1 MWRMWRRIKFL
12 ANLKKS
18 IPFLIRFFRSE
29 EVGIDKKVISVAMM
43 VGYIAFPWDLI
54 PDFFIFIGLI
64 DDAAVLT
71 FILQQIV
78 KMAPSSL
85 KEEFQL
91 EKEDKV

>member
-1 MWRMWRRIKFL
+1 MLRMWRRIKFL

-29 EVGIDKKVISVAMM
+29 EVGTDKKVISVALMA
-43 VGYIAFPWDLI
+43 GYIVFPWDLI
-54 PDFFIFIGLI
+54 PDFFIFIGLV
-64 DDAAVLT
+64 DDAAVLA

-78 KMAPSSL
+78 KMAPPSL

-91 EKEDKV
+91 DEKR